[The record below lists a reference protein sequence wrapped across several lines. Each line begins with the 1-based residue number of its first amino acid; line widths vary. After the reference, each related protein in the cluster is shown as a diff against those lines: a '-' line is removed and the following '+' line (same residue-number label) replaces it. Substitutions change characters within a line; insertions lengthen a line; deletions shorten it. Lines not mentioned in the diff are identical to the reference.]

1 MRILAPILGN
11 IRMEKISSKIEGEKI
26 SLLDIGCG
34 DGEFLIS
41 IKDRL
46 SGGIGIDKKVTAK
59 KYDNL
64 TFHSLEVERKLDFPD
79 NTFDYVTLLA
89 VLEHLTFPADILSES
104 HRVLKPNGRVVITTP
119 DKKID
124 GIGRFAA
131 RIKLT
136 DDEIFEHRQYFNED
150 SLKKILKDIGFNNMS
165 YERFSFG
172 LNQLAI
178 GEKI

>member
-1 MRILAPILGN
+1 MLAPILGN
-11 IRMEKISSKIEGEKI
+11 IRMEKISSKITGEKI
-26 SLLDIGCG
+26 VLLDIGCG
-34 DGEFLIS
+34 NGEFLIS

-46 SGGIGIDKKVTAK
+46 SDGAGIDKKVTAK
-59 KYDNL
+59 RYDNL

-89 VLEHLTFPADILSES
+89 VLEHLTFPIDILSES
-104 HRVLKPNGRVVITTP
+104 YRVLKPNGRVVITTP

-124 GIGRFAA
+124 RVGRFAA

-136 DDEIFEHRQYFNED
+136 DDEIFEHRQYFNEE
-150 SLKKILKDIGFNNMS
+150 SLKKILKDIGFDNTH

-172 LNQLAI
+172 LNQLVT
-178 GEKI
+178 GEKV